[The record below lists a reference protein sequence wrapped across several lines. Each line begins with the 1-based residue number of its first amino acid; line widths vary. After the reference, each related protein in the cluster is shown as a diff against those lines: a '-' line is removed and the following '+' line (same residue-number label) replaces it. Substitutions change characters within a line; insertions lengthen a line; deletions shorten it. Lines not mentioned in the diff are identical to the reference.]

1 MHVCVTIANDKHK
14 YIFQKY
20 TIQTSLSIL
29 LSSTHIKYYSFD
41 ICQDPFSSLDLQVL
55 KTMLDCL
62 AVFVCFFKFLF
73 SEGNFKM
80 RTDLSCILVQ
90 HKYTLHKSNRVAAQ
104 QCAMVAIATICVLRV
119 MCQGK
124 HRDCGEQS
132 QLFLRSPDYKWDIY
146 TTNSSTPSNCKHV
159 SPPAA
164 SLHDS
169 LYLGLNQNDHITVII
184 YL

>member
-1 MHVCVTIANDKHK
+1 MCVCVTIANDKHK

-55 KTMLDCL
+55 KTLLDCL

-90 HKYTLHKSNRVAAQ
+90 HKYTLHKSNRVLWLPQ
-104 QCAMVAIATICVLRV
+104 QPSVCCVSCVRTSIGTVANNPSCSFGPLTIN
-119 MCQGK
+119 GT
-124 HRDCGEQS
+124 
-132 QLFLRSPDYKWDIY
+132 Y
-146 TTNSSTPSNCKHV
+146 TLQTLQRLQTVNMSLLLQHHSTTHYIQ
-159 SPPAA
+159 
-164 SLHDS
+164 DS
-169 LYLGLNQNDHITVII
+169 IKMIT
-184 YL
+184 